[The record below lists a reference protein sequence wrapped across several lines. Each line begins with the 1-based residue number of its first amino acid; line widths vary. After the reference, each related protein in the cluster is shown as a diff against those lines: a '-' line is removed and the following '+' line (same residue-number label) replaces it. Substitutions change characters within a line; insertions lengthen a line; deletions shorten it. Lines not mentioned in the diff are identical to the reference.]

1 MNGDG
6 IIINLED
13 RKKTVVRDTRF
24 VAGGP
29 PSQDAIAL
37 AFVRLYSDR
46 YRYVPAWQRWIGWD
60 GKRWAI
66 DHHNAV
72 SANIRTIIREA
83 VGGTRHER
91 RIATANYI
99 RGAEQMARYDPTVVL
114 EPSALDADPW
124 LLNTQADIVN
134 LRDGSRRPHEPAAL
148 ITRITAAAPAD
159 AEGEAL
165 WAQFLV
171 DITQGD
177 ATMSAY
183 LQRVAGSCA
192 SGVTSEDILP
202 YFFGVGSNGKSSFA
216 ETLMAALGDY
226 ALVFAPEVMME
237 ARGERHPTELAQFMG
252 VRLALRSEPSSSA
265 TWNDSR
271 VKALTGDATISAR
284 FMRGDNFT
292 YRRSHKTIVIGNHMP
307 KLNAVTHAIRRRMQ
321 MVPFNAIFAPVAGQG
336 MRERLQ
342 EKALGAVLAW
352 AIKGTVEW
360 ISRVPKVKLFKES
373 AGRERSITMEQA
385 QRLLAE
391 LPEHQR
397 DIVMFAFATGLRHAN
412 VVGLTWSHV
421 NLEACH
427 AWVDG
432 NKSKNGRPIAV
443 PLNATAV
450 EVLKRQVGKHAES
463 VFTYNGRP
471 IARANTHAWG
481 KALKRA
487 GIKISAGTTLG
498 TPGRPGIVNQGHPPT
513 SCSVW
518 AVGGRL

>member
-13 RKKTVVRDTRF
+13 RKKSVIKDARF

-29 PSQDAIAL
+29 PSQDAVAL
-37 AFVRLYSDR
+37 AFVRLYGDR

-72 SANIRTIIREA
+72 SATIRTIIREA

-99 RGAEQMARYDPTVVL
+99 RGAEQMARYDPAVVL

-134 LRDGSRRPHEPAAL
+134 LRDGSRHPHDPAAL

-183 LQRVAGSCA
+183 LQRVAGYCA

-202 YFFGVGSNGKSSFA
+202 YLFGVGSNGKSSFA

-252 VRLALRSEPSSSA
+252 VRLALCSEPSSSA

-307 KLNAVTHAIRRRMQ
+307 KLNAVTPAIRRRMQ
-321 MVPFNAIFAPVAGQG
+321 MVPFSAIFAPVAGQG

-342 EKALGAVLAW
+342 EKALGAALAW

-360 ISRVPKVKLFKES
+360 INHGTAPPASVCQLTDDYLSDEDSFGQWLEESCVRDESGVEGSSDLHRNYQAWCSRKGARPESNTLLSRYLVASGFSKKKTKV
-373 AGRERSITMEQA
+373 RSSFI
-385 QRLLAE
+385 
-391 LPEHQR
+391 
-397 DIVMFAFATGLRHAN
+397 GLR
-412 VVGLTWSHV
+412 L
-421 NLEACH
+421 
-427 AWVDG
+427 
-432 NKSKNGRPIAV
+432 R
-443 PLNATAV
+443 
-450 EVLKRQVGKHAES
+450 KR
-463 VFTYNGRP
+463 
-471 IARANTHAWG
+471 
-481 KALKRA
+481 
-487 GIKISAGTTLG
+487 
-498 TPGRPGIVNQGHPPT
+498 
-513 SCSVW
+513 
-518 AVGGRL
+518 

>member
-13 RKKTVVRDTRF
+13 RKKSVIKDARF

-37 AFVRLYSDR
+37 AFVRLYGDR

-72 SANIRTIIREA
+72 SATIRTIIREA

-99 RGAEQMARYDPTVVL
+99 RGAEQMARYDPAVVL
-114 EPSALDADPW
+114 QPSALDADPW

-134 LRDGSRRPHEPAAL
+134 LRDGSRHPHDPAAL

-183 LQRVAGSCA
+183 LQRVAGYCA

-252 VRLALRSEPSSSA
+252 VRLALCKLLRLWRNQNKRCTLCDQLITKE
-265 TWNDSR
+265 TGWNIHHR
-271 VKALTGDATISAR
+271 TPKCEGGA
-284 FMRGDNFT
+284 DNFVNLILLHPNCH
-292 YRRSHKTIVIGNHMP
+292 RQ
-307 KLNAVTHAIRRRMQ
+307 LHA
-321 MVPFNAIFAPVAGQG
+321 
-336 MRERLQ
+336 
-342 EKALGAVLAW
+342 
-352 AIKGTVEW
+352 
-360 ISRVPKVKLFKES
+360 
-373 AGRERSITMEQA
+373 
-385 QRLLAE
+385 
-391 LPEHQR
+391 
-397 DIVMFAFATGLRHAN
+397 
-412 VVGLTWSHV
+412 VGLT
-421 NLEACH
+421 LE
-427 AWVDG
+427 
-432 NKSKNGRPIAV
+432 SRP
-443 PLNATAV
+443 L
-450 EVLKRQVGKHAES
+450 
-463 VFTYNGRP
+463 
-471 IARANTHAWG
+471 
-481 KALKRA
+481 
-487 GIKISAGTTLG
+487 
-498 TPGRPGIVNQGHPPT
+498 
-513 SCSVW
+513 
-518 AVGGRL
+518 